1 MTPGPTTKMDRDGTG
16 AEERKRCGETIHSGQ
31 FMVSH
36 FETEGAE
43 DDDDDLGMQI
53 DAEDVKP
60 SLISSDAVLLPS
72 ATGGIVS
79 EDRPANIRALVPLG
93 SDSTGACSSTNATAL
108 PRESNQL
115 ARYVPRPLHLSSR
128 STVSQVEIDTD
139 LSTVFNTLN
148 VTYTQKLT
156 SPKWNPFKG
165 IRLRWKEKI
174 RLNNVIWRCWHMQ
187 FIMKRKT
194 LVCQFASPLDVDVH
208 NTPQAILLEGK
219 YWKRKCNVIK
229 AEYKKWRR
237 FNVNKALGATNIVD
251 TTSELD
257 FLEWSPI
264 SNDLF
269 MITDNMPT
277 DTLFSTL
284 GQYPFPDSREIARG
298 AGRADFIQPSL
309 GPLQPNLDDLMELDL
324 DFLNFPRLAPVPEEA
339 TDDLLKAIDYN
350 YPLGSNL
357 LTNTGATIQ
366 EVTEENSSAVN
377 AQTVGPPIPL
387 GASTS
392 VGLGGNLN
400 QQHQQQPS
408 QQPAAIQYSAKIF
421 AQALHTSSN
430 TNSSSS
436 ATSSVVGFPTAQQIS
451 SALDS
456 YLSTLGSSSSGG
468 QQTLANAQHITAGSL
483 PVSNSSGGDPRDEIS
498 RGGKSKFSRA
508 YAKHNYDSK
517 YPPTPHQTMAYNM
530 VSQPNLGQPGSGTN
544 SGVHNAAYNTA
555 AGYPSSGGSMSH
567 MTTGVSTSVQQPSGM
582 HLLYNHSVLQ
592 NASPANPVNLSSGPS
607 GSSPTA
613 SSGSN
618 GGGGSCSS
626 ISSSNSSTQ
635 QTALLQAMNSKLLTH
650 SQSLPVPVMA
660 QTKGSLPQPRSTS
673 MPTAPNYNQM
683 LASSQHSPPGSLHA
697 SQSGSSYKSYHG
709 HQPQPY
715 KIPSQTVGVAGGS
728 YGSGA
733 RAMAR
738 HSSPPHGTVLQPTS
752 ALGSGLSGSGAT
764 VGISHSLEQ
773 SQQQLQDLQLQQQ
786 QQLQQTQ
793 HQHSLVS
800 PSSAPGQQQQQ
811 QHSKRHP
818 PHPTKE
824 MIRSNSLPI
833 NATFQ
838 LPPKEMENFA
848 MPRYQSQKPNSSKM
862 RSRSHSMIMKQQA
875 GANVTGGL
883 GMGSAGGNIAASA
896 GGSNLSHHVAQTT
909 LHTTTSEP
917 MLNVTNSALLA
928 QLLTT
933 NNASTLL
940 SKQSHSTSSSA
951 ISTLIQSQHQQQH
964 QSNHFQA
971 APIGGSSLSPS
982 SSHHQLQQL
991 HQQLQPTQNPQL
1003 SHHEQ
1008 QQHHHQHQHSQLSSN
1023 SGPGTSVGAMRPQ
1036 NPNISSVLSF
1046 ASSAGMSLSQQ
1057 SLSPESAHD
1066 TDGPLSPTGVGCSNS
1081 AAGGPSTSSSGGVA
1095 SKFARNDNQRRTGHI
1110 HAEQKRRYNIKN
1122 GFDTLHS
1129 LIPQLQQN
1137 PNAKLSKAAMLQ
1149 KGADYIKQLRTERTS
1164 ANDQMDALRK
1174 EIEQLNNSLSNLQT
1188 ALPASGAP
1196 VSRQRTG
1203 RVKELYQQYVRQRTL
1218 ENWKFWIFGLIFEP
1232 LMNSYNQTVSVASM
1246 DEMCRTSQLW
1256 VDQHCSLVELRPA
1269 VSNKLRQLSTT
1280 TDVLS
1285 DPPSSLQEEVIKAIS
1300 TNSLVPGSSSSAS
1313 GHCSRGSSTDTSPH
1327 RS

>member
-1 MTPGPTTKMDRDGTG
+1 
-16 AEERKRCGETIHSGQ
+16 
-31 FMVSH
+31 
-36 FETEGAE
+36 
-43 DDDDDLGMQI
+43 
-53 DAEDVKP
+53 
-60 SLISSDAVLLPS
+60 
-72 ATGGIVS
+72 
-79 EDRPANIRALVPLG
+79 
-93 SDSTGACSSTNATAL
+93 
-108 PRESNQL
+108 
-115 ARYVPRPLHLSSR
+115 
-128 STVSQVEIDTD
+128 
-139 LSTVFNTLN
+139 
-148 VTYTQKLT
+148 
-156 SPKWNPFKG
+156 
-165 IRLRWKEKI
+165 
-174 RLNNVIWRCWHMQ
+174 
-187 FIMKRKT
+187 MKRKT

-237 FNVNKALGATNIVD
+237 FNVNKALGSTNIVD

-366 EVTEENSSAVN
+366 EVTEEENSSAVD
-377 AQTVGPPIPL
+377 AQTAGQPMPL
-387 GASTS
+387 GGGTS
-392 VGLGGNLN
+392 VVVGSNLN
-400 QQHQQQPS
+400 QSHQQQPS

-430 TNSSSS
+430 TASSSS

-451 SALDS
+451 SALDN

-468 QQTLANAQHITAGSL
+468 QQTLTNAQQIQPVTTGSL
-483 PVSNSSGGDPRDEIS
+483 PVSNSSGGDPREEIS

-530 VSQPNLGQPGSGTN
+530 VSQPHLGQPGTGTN
-544 SGVHNAAYNTA
+544 SGIHSAAYNT
-555 AGYPSSGGSMSH
+555 AGYPSSGGPLAH
-567 MTTGVSTSVQQPSGM
+567 MATGGGTSVHQSTSQGAM

-592 NASPANPVNLSSGPS
+592 NATPANPVNLSSGPS
-607 GSSPTA
+607 GTSLA
-613 SSGSN
+613 ANSGSN
-618 GGGGSCSS
+618 GGSGSCSS
-626 ISSSNSSTQ
+626 ISSSNSSSQ
-635 QTALLQAMNSKLLTH
+635 PTAMSQGAMLQAMNSKLLTH
-650 SQSLPVPVMA
+650 SQSLPVPVMP
-660 QTKGSLPQPRSTS
+660 QSKGSLPQPRSTS

-715 KIPSQTVGVAGGS
+715 KIPSQTVGAAGGS
-728 YGSGA
+728 YGSGV

-738 HSSPPHGTVLQPTS
+738 HSSPPHGTLLQPTS
-752 ALGSGLSGSGAT
+752 AMGGGIGASGAT
-764 VGISHSLEQ
+764 VGLSHSLEQ

-786 QQLQQTQ
+786 QQLQQSQ
-793 HQHSLVS
+793 HQHALVS
-800 PSSAPGQQQQQ
+800 TSTVTGQQQQQ
-811 QHSKRHP
+811 HQQHNKRHP

-848 MPRYQSQKPNSSKM
+848 MPRYQSQKPNSSKI
-862 RSRSHSMIMKQQA
+862 RSRSHSMIMKQQT
-875 GANVTGGL
+875 GANVAGVSSGL
-883 GMGSAGGNIAASA
+883 GMGCGSGNIGASA
-896 GGSNLSHHVAQTT
+896 GGSSLSHHVAQTT
-909 LHTTTSEP
+909 LHTTSSEP

-940 SKQSHSTSSSA
+940 SKQAHSTSSSA
-951 ISTLIQSQHQQQH
+951 ISTLIQSQQQQQQQH
-964 QSNHFQA
+964 QPNHFQA
-971 APIGGSSLSPS
+971 TAMGGSTLSPS

-991 HQQLQPTQNPQL
+991 HQQLQQPGQKSHL
-1003 SHHEQ
+1003 S
-1008 QQHHHQHQHSQLSSN
+1008 HHHQHHHPQLTSS
-1023 SGPGTSVGAMRPQ
+1023 SVGPAASSSGMRPQ
-1036 NPNISSVLSF
+1036 NPTSSSVLSF

-1066 TDGPLSPTGVGCSNS
+1066 TDGPLSPTGVGGGGGS
-1081 AAGGPSTSSSGGVA
+1081 AAGGPSTSSSGGIA
-1095 SKFARNDNQRRTGHI
+1095 SKFPRNDNQRRTGHI

-1149 KGADYIKQLRTERTS
+1149 KGADYIKQLRSERTS
-1164 ANDQMDALRK
+1164 ANDQMDSLRK

-1285 DPPSSLQEEVIKAIS
+1285 DPPSSLQEEVLKAIS
-1300 TNSLVPGSSSSAS
+1300 TNTLVPGSSSSAS

>member
-1 MTPGPTTKMDRDGTG
+1 
-16 AEERKRCGETIHSGQ
+16 
-31 FMVSH
+31 
-36 FETEGAE
+36 
-43 DDDDDLGMQI
+43 
-53 DAEDVKP
+53 
-60 SLISSDAVLLPS
+60 
-72 ATGGIVS
+72 
-79 EDRPANIRALVPLG
+79 
-93 SDSTGACSSTNATAL
+93 
-108 PRESNQL
+108 
-115 ARYVPRPLHLSSR
+115 
-128 STVSQVEIDTD
+128 
-139 LSTVFNTLN
+139 
-148 VTYTQKLT
+148 
-156 SPKWNPFKG
+156 
-165 IRLRWKEKI
+165 
-174 RLNNVIWRCWHMQ
+174 
-187 FIMKRKT
+187 MKRKT

-366 EVTEENSSAVN
+366 EVTEENSSAVD
-377 AQTVGPPIPL
+377 AQPAGQPMPL
-387 GASTS
+387 GTGTS
-392 VGLGGNLN
+392 VVVGSNLN
-400 QQHQQQPS
+400 QSHQQQPS
-408 QQPAAIQYSAKIF
+408 QQPTAIQYSAKIF
-421 AQALHTSSN
+421 AQALHTSGS
-430 TNSSSS
+430 TASSSS

-456 YLSTLGSSSSGG
+456 YLSTLGSSGASGG
-468 QQTLANAQHITAGSL
+468 QQTLANAQQIQPVTAGSL
-483 PVSNSSGGDPRDEIS
+483 PVSNSSGGDPREEIT
-498 RGGKSKFSRA
+498 RGGKSKFSRV

-530 VSQPNLGQPGSGTN
+530 VSQPHLGQPAGTATN
-544 SGVHNAAYNTA
+544 SGVHSTAYNIA
-555 AGYPSSGGSMSH
+555 GGYPSSVGPMSH
-567 MTTGVSTSVQQPSGM
+567 MTTGSGTSVHQPTSQGAM
-582 HLLYNHSVLQ
+582 HLLYNHSGLQ
-592 NASPANPVNLSSGPS
+592 NATPANPVNLSGGPT
-607 GSSPTA
+607 GTNLA
-613 SSGSN
+613 VNSGSN

-626 ISSSNSSTQ
+626 ISSNSSSTQ
-635 QTALLQAMNSKLLTH
+635 QSAMSQGAMLQAMNSKLLTH
-650 SQSLPVPVMA
+650 SQSLPVPVMP
-660 QTKGSLPQPRSTS
+660 QTKSSLPQPRSTS

-709 HQPQPY
+709 HQSQPY
-715 KIPSQTVGVAGGS
+715 KIPSQTVGAAGGS

-733 RAMAR
+733 RAMTR

-752 ALGSGLSGSGAT
+752 ALGSGLGSSGAT
-764 VGISHSLEQ
+764 VGLSHSLEQ

-786 QQLQQTQ
+786 QQLHQQQQLQQSQ

-800 PSSAPGQQQQQ
+800 TSSAPGQQQQQ
-811 QHSKRHP
+811 QQQQQHNKRHP

-848 MPRYQSQKPNSSKM
+848 MPRYQSQKPSSSKM
-862 RSRSHSMIMKQQA
+862 RSRSHSMIMKQQTGASVA
-875 GANVTGGL
+875 GASGL
-883 GMGSAGGNIAASA
+883 GMGCTGGNIGASA
-896 GGSNLSHHVAQTT
+896 GGSSLSHYVAPTT
-909 LHTTTSEP
+909 LHTTSSEP

-940 SKQSHSTSSSA
+940 SKQSHSASSSA
-951 ISTLIQSQHQQQH
+951 ISTLIQSQQQQQH
-964 QSNHFQA
+964 QSNPFQPTA
-971 APIGGSSLSPS
+971 IGGSTLSPS
-982 SSHHQLQQL
+982 SSQHQLQQL
-991 HQQLQPTQNPQL
+991 HQQLQQPTQK
-1003 SHHEQ
+1003 SHLTHQ
-1008 QQHHHQHQHSQLSSN
+1008 QQHHHNHQLSSS
-1023 SGPGTSVGAMRPQ
+1023 SGPGTSSGGMRPQ
-1036 NPNISSVLSF
+1036 NASSSSVLSF

-1066 TDGPLSPTGVGCSNS
+1066 TDGPLSPTGVGSGGGSVS
-1081 AAGGPSTSSSGGVA
+1081 AAGGPSPSSSGGIV
-1095 SKFARNDNQRRTGHI
+1095 SKFPRNDNQRRTGHI

-1137 PNAKLSKAAMLQ
+1137 PSAKLSKAAMLQ
-1149 KGADYIKQLRTERTS
+1149 KGADYIKQLRSERTS

-1246 DEMCRTSQLW
+1246 DEMCRSSQLW

-1285 DPPSSLQEEVIKAIS
+1285 DPPSSLQEEVLKAIS
-1300 TNSLVPGSSSSAS
+1300 TNTLLPGSSSSAS